1 MTDQP
6 GPLDGI
12 RVLDLS
18 RVLAGPFCTQMLA
31 DLGAEVIKVER
42 PGVGDETR
50 TWGPPY
56 VEDAQGE
63 NTTESAYYLCA
74 NRNKRSVTV
83 DFSQPAGVALVK
95 RLLEHCDV
103 LVENFKVG
111 GLAKFG
117 LAYEQLR
124 EEFPGLVYCS
134 ITGFGQT
141 GPYAHRPGYDMMAQG
156 MGGLISITGEP
167 DRPPSKVPVA
177 INDIMTGMYTA
188 VAMLSAVRHRDLTGE
203 GQHVDVGLLDVQVSW
218 LANVASNYLVG
229 GRIPRRLG
237 TAHPNTVPYQVFP
250 TGDGFIIV
258 AANNDG
264 QFERFC
270 EAAGAP
276 ELLDDP
282 DFATNALRVRNRDRL
297 VPKVEA
303 VTRTRGHRG
312 VDGGA
317 GSGGGALR
325 AGEHDGP
332 GVRRPAGRGP
342 RHADPDAAPARGRG
356 HPAGRLAHPALRD
369 AGELPEGAAHPRTA
383 HRRGPGGDAGPE
395 RERAGRLARG
405 GRYLNAR
412 RHAPLSMRVGRLRS
426 RSCDRSTSVD
436 SRLRGNPR

>member
-1 MTDQP
+1 MTDQG

-56 VEDAQGE
+56 VKDPDGAD
-63 NTTESAYYLCA
+63 TTESAYYLCA
-74 NRNKRSVTV
+74 NRNKRSVTI
-83 DFSQPAGVALVK
+83 DFSRPRGVALVK
-95 RLLEHCDV
+95 RLLARSDV

-111 GLAKFG
+111 GLAKFDLG
-117 LAYEQLR
+117 YEQLR
-124 EEFPGLVYCS
+124 GEFPGLVYCS

-188 VAMLSAVRHRDLTGE
+188 VALLSALRHRDATGE
-203 GQHVDVGLLDVQVSW
+203 GQQVDVGLLDVQVSW

-229 GRIPRRLG
+229 GKIPRRLG
-237 TAHPNTVPYQVFP
+237 TAHPNSVPYQVFP
-250 TGDGFIIV
+250 TADGFIII

-270 EAAGAP
+270 RAAGTP
-276 ELLDDP
+276 ELLEDP
-282 DFATNALRVRNRDRL
+282 DFASNALRVRNRDRL
-297 VPKVEA
+297 ISVIEA
-303 VTRTRGHRG
+303 VTRTRGTDAWMEALESAGVPCAPVNTIDRVFADPQAEARG
-312 VDGGA
+312 MQIRMPHPLA
-317 GSGGGALR
+317 GEDVRLVGSPIRLSRTPVGYRRAPPTLGQHTDEVLAEVLGLGEGERDALR
-325 AGEHDGP
+325 EE
-332 GVRRPAGRGP
+332 GVI
-342 RHADPDAAPARGRG
+342 
-356 HPAGRLAHPALRD
+356 
-369 AGELPEGAAHPRTA
+369 
-383 HRRGPGGDAGPE
+383 
-395 RERAGRLARG
+395 
-405 GRYLNAR
+405 
-412 RHAPLSMRVGRLRS
+412 
-426 RSCDRSTSVD
+426 
-436 SRLRGNPR
+436 

>member
-1 MTDQP
+1 MTDQG

-18 RVLAGPFCTQMLA
+18 RVLAGPFCTQTLA

-56 VEDAQGE
+56 VKDADGAD
-63 NTTESAYYLCA
+63 TTESAYYLCA
-74 NRNKRSVTV
+74 NRNKRSVTI
-83 DFSQPAGVALVK
+83 DFSRPRGVALVK
-95 RLLEHCDV
+95 RLLARSDV

-117 LAYEQLR
+117 LGYEQLR

-188 VAMLSAVRHRDLTGE
+188 VALLSALRHRDSTGE
-203 GQHVDVGLLDVQVSW
+203 GQQVDVGLLDVQVSW

-229 GRIPRRLG
+229 GKIPRRLG
-237 TAHPNTVPYQVFP
+237 TAHPNSVPYQVFP
-250 TGDGFIIV
+250 TGDGFIII

-270 EAAGAP
+270 RAAGTP
-276 ELLDDP
+276 DLLEDP
-282 DFATNALRVRNRDRL
+282 DFASNALRVRNRDRL
-297 VPKVEA
+297 ISTIEA
-303 VTRTRGHRG
+303 VTRTRGTDAWMEALESAGVPCAPVNTMDRVFADPQVEARG
-312 VDGGA
+312 MQIRMPHPLA
-317 GSGGGALR
+317 GEDVRLVGSPIRLSATPVSYRRAPPTLGQHTDEVLAEVLDLSEGERAALR
-325 AGEHDGP
+325 EE
-332 GVRRPAGRGP
+332 GVI
-342 RHADPDAAPARGRG
+342 
-356 HPAGRLAHPALRD
+356 
-369 AGELPEGAAHPRTA
+369 
-383 HRRGPGGDAGPE
+383 
-395 RERAGRLARG
+395 
-405 GRYLNAR
+405 
-412 RHAPLSMRVGRLRS
+412 
-426 RSCDRSTSVD
+426 
-436 SRLRGNPR
+436 

>member
-1 MTDQP
+1 MTDRR

-12 RVLDLS
+12 RILDLS

-56 VEDAQGE
+56 VRDPDGED
-63 NTTESAYYLCA
+63 TTESAYYLCA
-74 NRNKRSVTV
+74 NRNKRSVTI
-83 DFSQPAGVALVK
+83 DFSRPRGVALVK
-95 RLLEHCDV
+95 RLLARSDV

-117 LAYEQLR
+117 LGYEELR
-124 EEFPGLVYCS
+124 EELPGLVYCS

-188 VAMLSAVRHRDLTGE
+188 VALLAAVRHRDLTGE
-203 GQHVDVGLLDVQVSW
+203 GQHVDLGLLDVQVSW

-229 GRIPRRLG
+229 GRLPRRLG

-250 TGDGFIIV
+250 TRDGFIII

-270 EAAGAP
+270 RAAGTR
-276 ELLDDP
+276 ELLEDAE
-282 DFATNALRVRNRDRL
+282 FASNALRVRNRDRL
-297 VPKVEA
+297 ISLIES
-303 VTRTRGHRG
+303 VTRTRGTAAWMEALEAAGVPCAPVNTIDQVFADPQIEARG
-312 VDGGA
+312 MQIGMPHP
-317 GSGGGALR
+317 L
-325 AGEHDGP
+325 AGEDVRLVGSPIRLSRTPVSYRRAPPTLGQHTDEVLAEVLGLSDGE
-332 GVRRPAGRGP
+332 
-342 RHADPDAAPARGRG
+342 
-356 HPAGRLAHPALRD
+356 RD
-369 AGELPEGAAHPRTA
+369 ALHEEG
-383 HRRGPGGDAGPE
+383 
-395 RERAGRLARG
+395 
-405 GRYLNAR
+405 
-412 RHAPLSMRVGRLRS
+412 VI
-426 RSCDRSTSVD
+426 
-436 SRLRGNPR
+436 

>member
-1 MTDQP
+1 MTDQR

-12 RVLDLS
+12 RILDLS

-56 VEDAQGE
+56 VQDPEGED
-63 NTTESAYYLCA
+63 TTESAYYLCA

-83 DFSQPAGVALVK
+83 DFSQPRGVALVK
-95 RLLEHCDV
+95 RLLGRCDV

-124 EEFPGLVYCS
+124 EEFPALVYCS

-250 TGDGFIIV
+250 TADGFIIV

-270 EAAGAP
+270 GAAEAL
-276 ELLDDP
+276 ELLNDP

-303 VTRTRGHRG
+303 VTRTRGTAAWMEALEAAGVPCAPVNTLDQVFADPQVQARG
-312 VDGGA
+312 MQIRMPHPLA
-317 GSGGGALR
+317 GEDVRLVGSPIRLSGTPVSYRRAPPTLGQHTDEVLADVLGLGEDERNALR
-325 AGEHDGP
+325 EE
-332 GVRRPAGRGP
+332 GVI
-342 RHADPDAAPARGRG
+342 
-356 HPAGRLAHPALRD
+356 
-369 AGELPEGAAHPRTA
+369 
-383 HRRGPGGDAGPE
+383 
-395 RERAGRLARG
+395 
-405 GRYLNAR
+405 
-412 RHAPLSMRVGRLRS
+412 
-426 RSCDRSTSVD
+426 
-436 SRLRGNPR
+436 

>member
-1 MTDQP
+1 MTDRQ

-12 RVLDLS
+12 RALDLS

-56 VEDAQGE
+56 VRDAEGAD
-63 NTTESAYYLCA
+63 TTESAYYLCA
-74 NRNKRSVTV
+74 NRNKRSITV
-83 DFSQPAGVALVK
+83 DFSRSRGVALVK

-117 LAYEQLR
+117 LGYEQLR

-188 VAMLSAVRHRDLTGE
+188 VAMLSALRHRDRTGE

-229 GRIPRRLG
+229 DRLPQRLG

-250 TGDGFIIV
+250 TRDGFIII

-270 EAAGAP
+270 EAARAS

-282 DFATNALRVRNRDRL
+282 EFASNALRVLNRDRL
-297 VPKVEA
+297 VPEVEA
-303 VTRTRGHRG
+303 ITRTRDTAAWMEILEAAGVPCAPVNTMDRVFADPQVQARG
-312 VDGGA
+312 MRIAMPHPLA
-317 GSGGGALR
+317 GDDVSLVGSPIKLSRTPVSYRRAPPTLGQHTDEVLSEVLNLCEIEREALR
-325 AGEHDGP
+325 EE
-332 GVRRPAGRGP
+332 GVI
-342 RHADPDAAPARGRG
+342 
-356 HPAGRLAHPALRD
+356 
-369 AGELPEGAAHPRTA
+369 
-383 HRRGPGGDAGPE
+383 
-395 RERAGRLARG
+395 
-405 GRYLNAR
+405 
-412 RHAPLSMRVGRLRS
+412 
-426 RSCDRSTSVD
+426 
-436 SRLRGNPR
+436 

>member
-1 MTDQP
+1 MTDQQ
-6 GPLDGI
+6 GPLHGI
-12 RVLDLS
+12 RILDLS

-56 VEDAQGE
+56 VKDAEGAD
-63 NTTESAYYLCA
+63 TTESAYYLCA
-74 NRNKRSVTV
+74 NRNKRSITV
-83 DFSQPAGVALVK
+83 DFSQPRGVVLVK
-95 RLLEHCDV
+95 RLLERCDV

-111 GLAKFG
+111 GLSKFG
-117 LAYEQLR
+117 LGYEQLR
-124 EEFPGLVYCS
+124 EEFPRLVYCS

-188 VAMLSAVRHRDLTGE
+188 VALLSAVRHRDLTGE

-229 GRIPRRLG
+229 GKIPGRLG

-250 TGDGFIIV
+250 TRDGFIII

-264 QFERFC
+264 QFERLC

-276 ELLDDP
+276 ELLNDP
-282 DFATNALRVRNRDRL
+282 DFASNALRVRQPGSADS
-297 VPKVEA
+297 EG
-303 VTRTRGHRG
+303 RGSDPHPRHRG
-312 VDGGA
+312 VDG
-317 GSGGGALR
+317 SPGGGGGTLR
-325 AGEHDGP
+325 AGEHDRP
-332 GVRRPAGRGP
+332 GVRRSSGGSP
-342 RHADPDAAPARGRG
+342 RHAGQDAAPPRGRG
-356 HPAGRLAHPALRD
+356 HPVGRLADRALPA
-369 AGELPEGAAHPRTA
+369 PR
-383 HRRGPGGDAGPE
+383 
-395 RERAGRLARG
+395 
-405 GRYLNAR
+405 
-412 RHAPLSMRVGRLRS
+412 
-426 RSCDRSTSVD
+426 
-436 SRLRGNPR
+436 

>member
-1 MTDQP
+1 MTDRQ

-56 VEDAQGE
+56 VRDTEGAD
-63 NTTESAYYLCA
+63 TTESAYYLCA
-74 NRNKRSVTV
+74 NRNKRSITV
-83 DFSQPAGVALVK
+83 DFSRPRGVALVK
-95 RLLEHCDV
+95 RLLERCDV
-103 LVENFKVG
+103 LLENFKVG

-117 LAYEQLR
+117 LGYEQLR
-124 EEFPGLVYCS
+124 EEFPALVYCS

-141 GPYAHRPGYDMMAQG
+141 GPYAQRPGYDMMAQG

-177 INDIMTGMYTA
+177 INDIMTGMYAA
-188 VAMLSAVRHRDLTGE
+188 VALLSALRHRDRTGE

-229 GRIPRRLG
+229 GRLPQRLG

-250 TGDGFIIV
+250 TRDGFIII

-270 EAAGAP
+270 EAARAP
-276 ELLDDP
+276 ELQNDP
-282 DFATNALRVRNRDRL
+282 DFASNALRVLNRDRL
-297 VPKVEA
+297 VPEVEA
-303 VTRTRGHRG
+303 ITRTRDTAAWMEALEAAG
-312 VDGGA
+312 VPCAPVNTMDRVF
-317 GSGGGALR
+317 S
-325 AGEHDGP
+325 
-332 GVRRPAGRGP
+332 
-342 RHADPDAAPARGRG
+342 DPQVQARGMRIAMP
-356 HPAGRLAHPALRD
+356 HPLAGDDVPLVGSPIKLSRTPVSYRRAPPTLGQHTDEVLSEVLNLCETEREALRD
-369 AGELPEGAAHPRTA
+369 EG
-383 HRRGPGGDAGPE
+383 
-395 RERAGRLARG
+395 
-405 GRYLNAR
+405 
-412 RHAPLSMRVGRLRS
+412 VI
-426 RSCDRSTSVD
+426 
-436 SRLRGNPR
+436 

>member
-1 MTDQP
+1 MNDP
-6 GPLDGI
+6 GGPLDGI

-56 VEDAQGE
+56 VKDADGAD
-63 NTTESAYYLCA
+63 TTESAYYLCA
-74 NRNKRSVTV
+74 NRNKRSVTI
-83 DFSQPAGVALVK
+83 DFSRPRGVALVK
-95 RLLEHCDV
+95 RLLARSDV

-117 LAYEQLR
+117 LGYEQLR
-124 EEFPGLVYCS
+124 GEFPGLVYCS

-188 VAMLSAVRHRDLTGE
+188 VALLSALRHRDATGE
-203 GQHVDVGLLDVQVSW
+203 GQQVDVGLLDVQVSW

-229 GRIPRRLG
+229 GKIPRRLG
-237 TAHPNTVPYQVFP
+237 TAHPNSVPYQVFP
-250 TGDGFIIV
+250 TGDGFIII

-270 EAAGAP
+270 RAAGTP
-276 ELLDDP
+276 ELLEDP
-282 DFATNALRVRNRDRL
+282 DFASNALRVQNRDRL
-297 VPKVEA
+297 IPLIEA
-303 VTRTRGHRG
+303 VTRTRGTDAWMEALEAAGVPCAPVNTIDRVFADPQVEARG
-312 VDGGA
+312 MQIRMPHPLADEDVRLV
-317 GSGGGALR
+317 GSPIRLSRTPVGYRRAPPALGQHTDEVLAEVLEMDESERAALR
-325 AGEHDGP
+325 EDG
-332 GVRRPAGRGP
+332 VI
-342 RHADPDAAPARGRG
+342 
-356 HPAGRLAHPALRD
+356 
-369 AGELPEGAAHPRTA
+369 
-383 HRRGPGGDAGPE
+383 
-395 RERAGRLARG
+395 
-405 GRYLNAR
+405 
-412 RHAPLSMRVGRLRS
+412 
-426 RSCDRSTSVD
+426 
-436 SRLRGNPR
+436 

>member
-1 MTDQP
+1 MTDQR

-18 RVLAGPFCTQMLA
+18 RVLAGPFCTQILA

-56 VEDAQGE
+56 VQDPEGED
-63 NTTESAYYLCA
+63 TTESAYYLCA

-83 DFSQPAGVALVK
+83 DFSQPRGVALVK
-95 RLLEHCDV
+95 RLLGRCDA

-141 GPYAHRPGYDMMAQG
+141 GPYARRPGYDMMAQG

-229 GRIPRRLG
+229 GRIPGRLG

-250 TGDGFIIV
+250 TGDGFIII

-270 EAAGAP
+270 GAAEAP
-276 ELLDDP
+276 ELLNDP

-303 VTRTRGHRG
+303 VTRTRGTAAWMEALEAAGVPCAPVNTLDQVFADPQVQARG
-312 VDGGA
+312 MQIRMPHPLA
-317 GSGGGALR
+317 GEDVRLVGSPIRLSGTPVSYRRAPPTLGQHTDEVLAEVLGLGEDERNALR
-325 AGEHDGP
+325 EE
-332 GVRRPAGRGP
+332 GVI
-342 RHADPDAAPARGRG
+342 
-356 HPAGRLAHPALRD
+356 
-369 AGELPEGAAHPRTA
+369 
-383 HRRGPGGDAGPE
+383 
-395 RERAGRLARG
+395 
-405 GRYLNAR
+405 
-412 RHAPLSMRVGRLRS
+412 
-426 RSCDRSTSVD
+426 
-436 SRLRGNPR
+436 

>member
-1 MTDQP
+1 MTDQR

-12 RVLDLS
+12 RILDLS

-56 VEDAQGE
+56 VQDPKGED
-63 NTTESAYYLCA
+63 TTESAYYLCA

-83 DFSQPAGVALVK
+83 DFSQPRGVALVK
-95 RLLEHCDV
+95 RLLGRCDA

-117 LAYEQLR
+117 LAYEQLH
-124 EEFPGLVYCS
+124 EQFPGLVYCS

-250 TGDGFIIV
+250 TADGFIIV

-270 EAAGAP
+270 GAAEAL
-276 ELLDDP
+276 ELLNDP

-303 VTRTRGHRG
+303 VTRTRGTAAWMEALEAAGVPCAPVNTLDQVFADPQVQARG
-312 VDGGA
+312 MQIRMPHPVA
-317 GSGGGALR
+317 GEDVRLVGSPIRLSGTPVSYRRAPPTLGQHTDEVLAEVLGLGEDERNALR
-325 AGEHDGP
+325 EE
-332 GVRRPAGRGP
+332 GVI
-342 RHADPDAAPARGRG
+342 
-356 HPAGRLAHPALRD
+356 
-369 AGELPEGAAHPRTA
+369 
-383 HRRGPGGDAGPE
+383 
-395 RERAGRLARG
+395 
-405 GRYLNAR
+405 
-412 RHAPLSMRVGRLRS
+412 
-426 RSCDRSTSVD
+426 
-436 SRLRGNPR
+436 

>member
-1 MTDQP
+1 MTDQG

-56 VEDAQGE
+56 VRDPDGAD
-63 NTTESAYYLCA
+63 TTESAYYLCA
-74 NRNKRSVTV
+74 NRNKRSVTI
-83 DFSQPAGVALVK
+83 DFSRPRGVALVK
-95 RLLEHCDV
+95 RLLARSDV

-117 LAYEQLR
+117 LGYEQLR
-124 EEFPGLVYCS
+124 GEFPGLVYCS

-188 VAMLSAVRHRDLTGE
+188 VALLSALRHRDATGE
-203 GQHVDVGLLDVQVSW
+203 GQQVDVGLLDVQVSW

-229 GRIPRRLG
+229 GKIPRRLG
-237 TAHPNTVPYQVFP
+237 TAHPNSVPYQVFP
-250 TGDGFIIV
+250 TGDGFIII

-270 EAAGAP
+270 RAAGTP
-276 ELLDDP
+276 ELLEDP
-282 DFATNALRVRNRDRL
+282 DFASNALRVRNRDRL
-297 VPKVEA
+297 ISMIEA
-303 VTRTRGHRG
+303 VTRTRGTAAWMEALESAGVPCAPVNTIDRVFADPQVEARG
-312 VDGGA
+312 MQIRMPHPLA
-317 GSGGGALR
+317 GEDVRLVGSPIRLSRTPVRYRRAPPTLGQHTGEVLAEVLDLSEGEREALR
-325 AGEHDGP
+325 TE
-332 GVRRPAGRGP
+332 GVI
-342 RHADPDAAPARGRG
+342 
-356 HPAGRLAHPALRD
+356 
-369 AGELPEGAAHPRTA
+369 
-383 HRRGPGGDAGPE
+383 
-395 RERAGRLARG
+395 
-405 GRYLNAR
+405 
-412 RHAPLSMRVGRLRS
+412 
-426 RSCDRSTSVD
+426 
-436 SRLRGNPR
+436 

>member
-1 MTDQP
+1 MTDQR

-12 RVLDLS
+12 RILDLS

-56 VEDAQGE
+56 VEDPQGE
-63 NTTESAYYLCA
+63 DTTESAYYLCA

-83 DFSQPAGVALVK
+83 DFSQPRGVALVK
-95 RLLEHCDV
+95 RLLGRCDV

-117 LAYEQLR
+117 LAFEQLR

-250 TGDGFIIV
+250 TEDGFIIV

-276 ELLDDP
+276 ELLNDP
-282 DFATNALRVRNRDRL
+282 DFSTNALRVRNRDRL

-303 VTRTRGHRG
+303 VTRTRGTAAWMEALEAAGVPCAPVNTVDQVFADPQVQARG
-312 VDGGA
+312 MQIRMPHPLA
-317 GSGGGALR
+317 GEDVRLVGSPIQLSRTPVSYRRAPPTLGQHTDEVLAEVLGLGEDERNALR
-325 AGEHDGP
+325 EE
-332 GVRRPAGRGP
+332 GVI
-342 RHADPDAAPARGRG
+342 
-356 HPAGRLAHPALRD
+356 
-369 AGELPEGAAHPRTA
+369 
-383 HRRGPGGDAGPE
+383 
-395 RERAGRLARG
+395 
-405 GRYLNAR
+405 
-412 RHAPLSMRVGRLRS
+412 
-426 RSCDRSTSVD
+426 
-436 SRLRGNPR
+436 

>member
-1 MTDQP
+1 MTDQG

-12 RVLDLS
+12 RILDLS

-56 VEDAQGE
+56 VRDPDGAD
-63 NTTESAYYLCA
+63 TTESAYYLCA
-74 NRNKRSVTV
+74 NRNKRSVTI
-83 DFSQPAGVALVK
+83 DFSRPRGIALVK
-95 RLLEHCDV
+95 RLLARSDV

-117 LAYEQLR
+117 LGYEQLR

-188 VAMLSAVRHRDLTGE
+188 VALLSALRHRDSTGE
-203 GQHVDVGLLDVQVSW
+203 GQQVDVGLLDVQVSW

-229 GRIPRRLG
+229 GKIPGRLG
-237 TAHPNTVPYQVFP
+237 TAHPNSVPYQVFP
-250 TGDGFIIV
+250 TGDGFIII

-270 EAAGAP
+270 RAAGAP
-276 ELLDDP
+276 ELLEDP
-282 DFATNALRVRNRDRL
+282 DFASNALRVRNRDRL
-297 VPKVEA
+297 ISMIEA
-303 VTRTRGHRG
+303 VTRTRGTDAWMEALESAGVPCAPVNTIDRVFADPQVEARG
-312 VDGGA
+312 MQIRMPHPLA
-317 GSGGGALR
+317 GEDVRLVGSPIRLSRTPVSYRRAPPTLGQHTDEVLTEVLDLSEGERAALR
-325 AGEHDGP
+325 EE
-332 GVRRPAGRGP
+332 GVI
-342 RHADPDAAPARGRG
+342 
-356 HPAGRLAHPALRD
+356 
-369 AGELPEGAAHPRTA
+369 
-383 HRRGPGGDAGPE
+383 
-395 RERAGRLARG
+395 
-405 GRYLNAR
+405 
-412 RHAPLSMRVGRLRS
+412 
-426 RSCDRSTSVD
+426 
-436 SRLRGNPR
+436 